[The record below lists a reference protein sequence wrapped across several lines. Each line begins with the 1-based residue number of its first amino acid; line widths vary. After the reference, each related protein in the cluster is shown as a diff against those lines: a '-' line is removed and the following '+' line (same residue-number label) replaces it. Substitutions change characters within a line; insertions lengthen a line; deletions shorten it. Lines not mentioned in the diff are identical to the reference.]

1 MHGIELGL
9 TLLLIGVGILGFV
22 LGLFYL
28 KDRLKSPK
36 LSRIAHSGLIM
47 RFTVI
52 AAAMIVIGM
61 LLVLNTL
68 LS

>member
-1 MHGIELGL
+1 MTI
-9 TLLLIGVGILGFV
+9 LLVGIAILGVV

-28 KDRLKSPK
+28 KDRLESPR
-36 LSRIAHSGLIM
+36 LARLAHSEVMM

-52 AAAMIVIGM
+52 AVAMIAVGV
-61 LLVLNTL
+61 LLVVSEL